1 MYQTQKLR
9 AFPVDGKLIVL
20 PAHAKAHEKKTSE
33 PIADPGAAGGWPNL
47 TAIDDRPRTTP
58 SARRALQ

>member
-1 MYQTQKLR
+1 
-9 AFPVDGKLIVL
+9 VDGKLIVL